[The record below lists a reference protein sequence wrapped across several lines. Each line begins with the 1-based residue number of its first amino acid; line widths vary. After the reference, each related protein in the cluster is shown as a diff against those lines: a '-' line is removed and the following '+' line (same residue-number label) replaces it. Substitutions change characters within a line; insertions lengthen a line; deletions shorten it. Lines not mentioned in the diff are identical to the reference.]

1 MFEIVKAGGPM
12 MGPIILASIIAAAI
26 VLERLWTLQTK
37 RVLPA
42 ELTDK
47 VWRWVEQGQI
57 QDKHIAAL
65 EQNSPLGKVLAAG
78 LANRHRDRAILKEA
92 IEDTGRHVVHEL
104 ERFIGTLGMI
114 ASLSPL
120 MGLLGTVMGMI
131 RTFNAIASAGIGNP
145 TALAGGIAEALITT
159 ASGLA
164 VAIPATISRSRPTA
178 SGRTTGDSTPAGT
191 SAMPGRSP
199 RGCWIVARCSA
210 LPSRSTWRARWSAPS
225 SPAHCRAP
233 PDTTPSCVT
242 RAPVERGCPTTWS
255 SPTGNRPAAS
265 SRSPWVPRS
274 WRTRRSR

>member
-12 MGPIILASIIAAAI
+12 MGPIILASIVAAAI
-26 VLERLWTLQTK
+26 ILERLWTLQSK

-47 VWRWVEQGQI
+47 VWRWVEAGQI

-78 LANRHRDRAILKEA
+78 LANRHRDRTILKEA

-104 ERFIGTLGMI
+104 DRFIGTLGMI

-131 RTFNAIASAGIGNP
+131 RTFNAITTAGVGNP

-159 ASGLA
+159 AAGLA
-164 VAIPATISRSRPTA
+164 VAIPATIGYRLLR
-178 SGRTTGDSTPAGT
+178 GR
-191 SAMPGRSP
+191 
-199 RGCWIVARCSA
+199 
-210 LPSRSTWRARWSAPS
+210 
-225 SPAHCRAP
+225 
-233 PDTTPSCVT
+233 
-242 RAPVERGCPTTWS
+242 VERLVVAMEKEAMKLVQAIEQQ
-255 SPTGNRPAAS
+255 PALRAQAG
-265 SRSPWVPRS
+265 SRGAAA
-274 WRTRRSR
+274 